1 MSAEKKNGTNAQP
14 TTKPVRRYA
23 PAETA
28 RRHGPGPGRGPG
40 GPHGGM
46 MPHGKPKNA
55 KGTLK
60 RLSKYLAARW
70 GLLALVLLFSLI
82 STVISIVGTRINGSV
97 LDDYVSTGD
106 LSGLAVICLILAGIY
121 LVAVACS
128 YFQNVVM
135 VHLANRTVAGIRKD
149 LFSEA
154 TRLPLKFFDSHSS
167 GDLMSR
173 MTNDIDTIGMTLS
186 QSVAQLFGG
195 VMMLVGVLIAML
207 VLSPMLTLIGMITV
221 PIMFLLTRG
230 VAKISR
236 KYFKL
241 QAQDLGDLNGYIE
254 ESISGQKTI
263 KIFSHEA
270 AAEKEFSEYN
280 RRLRHSGTIAQSVSG
295 CMGPFMNLINNLS
308 YLIVAVAGG
317 YMIVGN
323 AGVTVG
329 MMFSFIGYMKNFSRP
344 LSEIANLFNTF
355 QSALAGAERVFEI
368 MDEGKETDAPGAA
381 EAETFHGG
389 VRFEDVTFSYEPG
402 KPVLQHANIDV
413 HSGQQIAIVGPT
425 GAGKTT
431 IISLLTRFYE
441 VDSGRILID
450 GKPIDSITRRSLRRN
465 VGMVLQDTYL
475 FSETVRDNI
484 RYSRPDA
491 TDDEVEQAARL
502 ANAHGFIRHM
512 PQGYDTVLQDNGS
525 NLSQGQ
531 RQLLA
536 IARAILAD
544 PAILILDEA
553 TSSIDT
559 RTELKIQQAMLTLM
573 QGRTSF
579 IIAHRLST
587 IRGADC
593 ILVINHGEIVE
604 RGTHDELLQ
613 AGGFY
618 ANLYNSQF
626 KTGLAL

>member
-1 MSAEKKNGTNAQP
+1 
-14 TTKPVRRYA
+14 
-23 PAETA
+23 
-28 RRHGPGPGRGPG
+28 
-40 GPHGGM
+40 
-46 MPHGKPKNA
+46 
-55 KGTLK
+55 
-60 RLSKYLAARW
+60 
-70 GLLALVLLFSLI
+70 
-82 STVISIVGTRINGSV
+82 
-97 LDDYVSTGD
+97 
-106 LSGLAVICLILAGIY
+106 
-121 LVAVACS
+121 
-128 YFQNVVM
+128 
-135 VHLANRTVAGIRKD
+135 
-149 LFSEA
+149 
-154 TRLPLKFFDSHSS
+154 
-167 GDLMSR
+167 
-173 MTNDIDTIGMTLS
+173 
-186 QSVAQLFGG
+186 
-195 VMMLVGVLIAML
+195 
-207 VLSPMLTLIGMITV
+207 
-221 PIMFLLTRG
+221 
-230 VAKISR
+230 
-236 KYFKL
+236 
-241 QAQDLGDLNGYIE
+241 
-254 ESISGQKTI
+254 
-263 KIFSHEA
+263 
-270 AAEKEFSEYN
+270 
-280 RRLRHSGTIAQSVSG
+280 
-295 CMGPFMNLINNLS
+295 MNLINNLS